1 MRQKKRIL
9 VIDDE
14 EIIVLAFE
22 EELKEAGY
30 EVKTALSGEH
40 ALKLIGKEQFNM
52 VYTNLLMPEMNGIEV
67 CKIIKQMVPQTKV
80 VLITGSPIEV
90 EENYPAFVEAGG
102 DPEILRKPLSE
113 GQLVSKTKQFLE
125 EGNGDDQQ
133 SRECDEENISR

>member
-1 MRQKKRIL
+1 MRQKEKIL
-9 VIDDE
+9 VVDDE

-40 ALKLIGKEQFNM
+40 ALKLIAKERFDM

-67 CKIIKQMVPQTKV
+67 CKFIKQMVPQTKV
-80 VLITGSPIEV
+80 VLITGSPIEI
-90 EENYPAFVEAGG
+90 EENYPAFVEVGG

-113 GQLVSKTKQFLE
+113 GQLVSKTRQFL
-125 EGNGDDQQ
+125 GGKGDDQQ
-133 SRECDEENISR
+133 DRGSDEENISR